1 MSGRIPRRR
10 WIQSIAATIPA
21 AAAVASQQSAKA
33 QAVPSTPA
41 PERPNL
47 EVTGLDSVGEP
58 VLHFFSKNQFAALR
72 RLGDLLFPQHGPM
85 PGAVGAEAPEF
96 LDFYL
101 SQSPAPQQK
110 LYRMGLDHLNQKG
123 FANMTADQV
132 KAVLAPLNEPW
143 TYNAP
148 KDDFARFLRE
158 AKDDFFRATMNSKQ
172 FADAQGSSRR
182 SSGQNPYWH
191 VLD

>member
-1 MSGRIPRRR
+1 MSGQIPRRR

-21 AAAVASQQSAKA
+21 AAAVASQQSTQA
-33 QAVPSTPA
+33 QSVPATAP

-58 VLHFFSKNQFAALR
+58 ALHFFSKDQFAALR
-72 RLGDLLFPQHGPM
+72 KLGDLLFPQHGPM
-85 PGAVGAEAPEF
+85 PGAIGAEAPEF

-101 SQSPAPQQK
+101 SQSPAARQK
-110 LYRMGLDHLNQKG
+110 LYRTGLDRLSQQG
-123 FANMTADQV
+123 FSEMTAEQA
-132 KAVLAPLNEPW
+132 KIILAPLNEPW

-172 FADAQGSSRR
+172 FADAQGGSRR

>member
-1 MSGRIPRRR
+1 MSGQIPRRR
-10 WIQSIAATIPA
+10 WIQSIAAIPA
-21 AAAVASQQSAKA
+21 ATAVASQQSAQA
-33 QAVPSTPA
+33 QAVPPTGS
-41 PERPNL
+41 PERQNL

-58 VLHFFSKNQFAALR
+58 ALHFFSKDQFAALR

-85 PGAVGAEAPEF
+85 PGAIGAEAPEF

-101 SQSPAPQQK
+101 SQSPAARQK
-110 LYRMGLDHLNQKG
+110 LYRTGLDHLKQRG
-123 FANMTADQV
+123 FAEMTAEQV
-132 KAVLAPLNEPW
+132 KVVLAPLSEPW

-158 AKDDFFRATMNSKQ
+158 AKDDFFRATINSKQ
-172 FADAQGSSRR
+172 FADAQGSRR
-182 SSGQNPYWH
+182 GSGQNPYWH

>member
-1 MSGRIPRRR
+1 
-10 WIQSIAATIPA
+10 
-21 AAAVASQQSAKA
+21 
-33 QAVPSTPA
+33 
-41 PERPNL
+41 
-47 EVTGLDSVGEP
+47 
-58 VLHFFSKNQFAALR
+58 
-72 RLGDLLFPQHGPM
+72 M

-101 SQSPAPQQK
+101 SQSPSQRQN
-110 LYRMGLDHLNQKG
+110 LYRMGLDRLNQNG
-123 FANMTADQV
+123 FVAMSAEQV
-132 KAVLAPLNEPW
+132 KPVLAPLNEPW

-182 SSGQNPYWH
+182 GSGQNPYWH